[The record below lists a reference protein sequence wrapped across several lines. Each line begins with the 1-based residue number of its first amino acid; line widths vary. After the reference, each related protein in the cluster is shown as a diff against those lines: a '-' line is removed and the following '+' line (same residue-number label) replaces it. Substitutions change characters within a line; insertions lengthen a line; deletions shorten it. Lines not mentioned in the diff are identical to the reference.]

1 MKRYLQLQTLH
12 NIMDIDNKILKEQ
25 IKDIAQNDLKIL
37 STSSLKLY
45 ATDVQDTFVQ
55 YISSQI
61 KNTYNELVDSI
72 SEEKQIDFI
81 NLNTGYV
88 ASMKNWIKDN
98 PMVLPR
104 IDIEDNEP
112 EQQDGLSL
120 REIVKKKE
128 VQIVGV
134 GTAMSFILLVSGLK
148 VWALLAESLA
158 IAYGIYEHSNQQ
170 ERKRSINLQK
180 EKELQNKINSYIASV
195 EEVAL
200 KWVADAEIFSNS
212 LLAKYK

>member
-1 MKRYLQLQTLH
+1 M
-12 NIMDIDNKILKEQ
+12 
-25 IKDIAQNDLKIL
+25 
-37 STSSLKLY
+37 Y

-61 KNTYNELVDSI
+61 KKTYNELVNSI

-88 ASMKNWIKDN
+88 VSMKNWITNN
-98 PMVLPR
+98 PMVLPK

-112 EQQDGLSL
+112 EQQEGISL
-120 REIVKKKE
+120 REVVKKKE

-170 ERKRSINLQK
+170 ERKGSINLQK

>member
-1 MKRYLQLQTLH
+1 
-12 NIMDIDNKILKEQ
+12 MDIDNKILKEQ

-45 ATDVQDTFVQ
+45 ATDVQDTFVK

-61 KNTYNELVDSI
+61 KKTYNEHVDSI

-88 ASMKNWIKDN
+88 VSMKNWITNN
-98 PMVLPR
+98 PMVLPK

-112 EQQDGLSL
+112 EQQEGVSL
-120 REIVKKKE
+120 REVVKKKE

-148 VWALLAESLA
+148 VWSLLAESLA

-200 KWVADAEIFSNS
+200 KWVTDAEIFSNS

>member
-1 MKRYLQLQTLH
+1 
-12 NIMDIDNKILKEQ
+12 MDIDNKILKEQ
-25 IKDIAQNDLKIL
+25 IKEIAQNDLKIL
-37 STSSLKLY
+37 SASSLKLY
-45 ATDVQDTFVQ
+45 ATDVQDTFVK

-61 KNTYNELVDSI
+61 KKTYNDIVDSI

-88 ASMKNWIKDN
+88 VSMKNWITNN
-98 PMVLPR
+98 PMVLPK
-104 IDIEDNEP
+104 IDIDDNEP
-112 EQQDGLSL
+112 EQQEGVSL
-120 REIVKKKE
+120 REFVKKKE

-158 IAYGIYEHSNQQ
+158 IAYGIYEHNNQQ

-195 EEVAL
+195 EEIAL
-200 KWVADAEIFSNS
+200 KWAADAEIFSNS
-212 LLAKYK
+212 ILEKYK

>member
-1 MKRYLQLQTLH
+1 
-12 NIMDIDNKILKEQ
+12 MDIDNKILKEQ
-25 IKDIAQNDLKIL
+25 IKEIAQNDLKIL
-37 STSSLKLY
+37 SASSLKLY
-45 ATDVQDTFVQ
+45 ATDVQDTFVK

-61 KNTYNELVDSI
+61 KKTYNDIVDSI

-88 ASMKNWIKDN
+88 ASMKNWITNN
-98 PMVLPR
+98 PMVLPK
-104 IDIEDNEP
+104 IDIDDNEP
-112 EQQDGLSL
+112 EQQEGVSL

-158 IAYGIYEHSNQQ
+158 IAYGIYEHNNQQ

-195 EEVAL
+195 EEIAL
-200 KWVADAEIFSNS
+200 KWAADAEIFSNS
-212 LLAKYK
+212 ILEKYK

>member
-1 MKRYLQLQTLH
+1 ME
-12 NIMDIDNKILKEQ
+12 IDNKILKEQ

-45 ATDVQDTFVQ
+45 ATDVQDTFVK

-61 KNTYNELVDSI
+61 KKTYNELVDSI

-88 ASMKNWIKDN
+88 VSMKNWITNN
-98 PMVLPR
+98 PMVLPK

-112 EQQDGLSL
+112 EQQEGVSL
-120 REIVKKKE
+120 REVVKKKE

-200 KWVADAEIFSNS
+200 KWVTDAEIFSNS

>member
-1 MKRYLQLQTLH
+1 
-12 NIMDIDNKILKEQ
+12 MDIDNKILKEQ

-180 EKELQNKINSYIASV
+180 EKKLQNKINSYIASV

>member
-1 MKRYLQLQTLH
+1 
-12 NIMDIDNKILKEQ
+12 MDIDNKILKEQ

-120 REIVKKKE
+120 QKIVKKKE

>member
-1 MKRYLQLQTLH
+1 
-12 NIMDIDNKILKEQ
+12 MDIDNKILKEQ

-104 IDIEDNEP
+104 IDIQDNEP

>member
-1 MKRYLQLQTLH
+1 
-12 NIMDIDNKILKEQ
+12 MDIDNKILKEQ
-25 IKDIAQNDLKIL
+25 IKEIAQNDLKIL
-37 STSSLKLY
+37 SASSLKLY
-45 ATDVQDTFVQ
+45 ATDVQDTFVK

-61 KNTYNELVDSI
+61 KKTYNDIVDSI

-88 ASMKNWIKDN
+88 VSMKNWITNN
-98 PMVLPR
+98 PMVLPK
-104 IDIEDNEP
+104 IDIDDNEP
-112 EQQDGLSL
+112 EQQEGVSL

-158 IAYGIYEHSNQQ
+158 IAYGIYEHNNQQ

-195 EEVAL
+195 EEIAL
-200 KWVADAEIFSNS
+200 KEKNDEES
-212 LLAKYK
+212 

>member
-1 MKRYLQLQTLH
+1 
-12 NIMDIDNKILKEQ
+12 MDIDNKILKEQ
-25 IKDIAQNDLKIL
+25 IKEIAQNDLKIL
-37 STSSLKLY
+37 SASSLKLY
-45 ATDVQDTFVQ
+45 ATDVQDTFVK

-61 KNTYNELVDSI
+61 KKTYNDIVDSI

-88 ASMKNWIKDN
+88 VSMKNWITNN
-98 PMVLPR
+98 PMVLPK
-104 IDIEDNEP
+104 IDIDDNEP
-112 EQQDGLSL
+112 EQQEGLSL

>member
-1 MKRYLQLQTLH
+1 
-12 NIMDIDNKILKEQ
+12 MDIDNKILKEQ
-25 IKDIAQNDLKIL
+25 IKEIAQNDLKNL
-37 STSSLKLY
+37 SASSLKLY
-45 ATDVQDTFVQ
+45 ATDVQDTFVK

-61 KNTYNELVDSI
+61 KKTYNDIVDSI

-88 ASMKNWIKDN
+88 VSMKNWITNN
-98 PMVLPR
+98 PMVLPK
-104 IDIEDNEP
+104 IDIDDNEP
-112 EQQDGLSL
+112 EQQEGVSL

-158 IAYGIYEHSNQQ
+158 IAYGIYEHNNQQ

-195 EEVAL
+195 EEIAL
-200 KWVADAEIFSNS
+200 KWAADAEIFSNS
-212 LLAKYK
+212 ILEKYK

>member
-1 MKRYLQLQTLH
+1 M
-12 NIMDIDNKILKEQ
+12 NIDNNILKEK
-25 IKDIAQNDLKIL
+25 IKGIAQNDLKII
-37 STSSLKLY
+37 SASSLKLY

-158 IAYGIYEHSNQQ
+158 IAYGIYEHNNQQ
-170 ERKRSINLQK
+170 EKKRSINLQK

-195 EEVAL
+195 EENAL
-200 KWVADAEIFSNS
+200 KWAADAEIFSNS
-212 LLAKYK
+212 LLAKYN

>member
-1 MKRYLQLQTLH
+1 
-12 NIMDIDNKILKEQ
+12 MDIDNKILKEQ

-148 VWALLAESLA
+148 VWVLLAESLA

>member
-1 MKRYLQLQTLH
+1 
-12 NIMDIDNKILKEQ
+12 MDIDNKILKEQ

-104 IDIEDNEP
+104 IDIEDNDP
-112 EQQDGLSL
+112 EQQDGLPL

>member
-1 MKRYLQLQTLH
+1 
-12 NIMDIDNKILKEQ
+12 MDIDNKILKEQ

-61 KNTYNELVDSI
+61 KKTYNELVNSI

-88 ASMKNWIKDN
+88 VSMKNWITNN
-98 PMVLPR
+98 PMVLPK

-112 EQQDGLSL
+112 EQQEGISL
-120 REIVKKKE
+120 REVVKKKE

-158 IAYGIYEHSNQQ
+158 IAYGIYEHNNQQ

-195 EEVAL
+195 EEIAL
-200 KWVADAEIFSNS
+200 KWAADAEIFSNS

>member
-1 MKRYLQLQTLH
+1 
-12 NIMDIDNKILKEQ
+12 MDIDNKILKEQ
-25 IKDIAQNDLKIL
+25 IKDIAQSDLKIL

-61 KNTYNELVDSI
+61 KKTYNELVDSI

-148 VWALLAESLA
+148 VWALLAVSLA

>member
-1 MKRYLQLQTLH
+1 
-12 NIMDIDNKILKEQ
+12 MDIDNKILKEQ
-25 IKDIAQNDLKIL
+25 IKDIAQSDLKIL

-61 KNTYNELVDSI
+61 RKTYNELVDSI

>member
-1 MKRYLQLQTLH
+1 
-12 NIMDIDNKILKEQ
+12 MDIDNKILKEQ

-45 ATDVQDTFVQ
+45 ATDVQDTFVK

-61 KNTYNELVDSI
+61 KKTYNELVDSI
-72 SEEKQIDFI
+72 SKEKQIDFI

-88 ASMKNWIKDN
+88 VSMKNWITNN
-98 PMVLPR
+98 PMVLPK

-112 EQQDGLSL
+112 EQQEGVSL
-120 REIVKKKE
+120 REVVKKKE

-200 KWVADAEIFSNS
+200 KWVTDAEIFSNS

>member
-1 MKRYLQLQTLH
+1 
-12 NIMDIDNKILKEQ
+12 MDIDNKILKEQ

-158 IAYGIYEHSNQQ
+158 IDYGIYEHSNQQ

>member
-1 MKRYLQLQTLH
+1 M
-12 NIMDIDNKILKEQ
+12 NIDNNILKGK
-25 IKDIAQNDLKIL
+25 IKEIAQNDLKII
-37 STSSLKLY
+37 SASSLKLY
-45 ATDVQDTFVQ
+45 ATDVQDTFVK

-88 ASMKNWIKDN
+88 VSMKNWIKNN
-98 PMVLPR
+98 PMVLPKV
-104 IDIEDNEP
+104 DIEDNEP

-158 IAYGIYEHSNQQ
+158 IAYGIYEHNNQQ

-195 EEVAL
+195 EEIAL
-200 KWVADAEIFSNS
+200 KWAADAENFSNS
-212 LLAKYK
+212 MLEKYK

>member
-1 MKRYLQLQTLH
+1 
-12 NIMDIDNKILKEQ
+12 MDIDNKILKEQ
-25 IKDIAQNDLKIL
+25 IKDIAQSDLKIL

-61 KNTYNELVDSI
+61 KKTYNELVDSI

-128 VQIVGV
+128 GQIVGV

-200 KWVADAEIFSNS
+200 KWIADAEIFSNS

>member
-1 MKRYLQLQTLH
+1 M
-12 NIMDIDNKILKEQ
+12 NIDNNILKGK
-25 IKDIAQNDLKIL
+25 IKEIAQNDLKII
-37 STSSLKLY
+37 SASSLKLY

-170 ERKRSINLQK
+170 ERKRSINFQK

>member
-1 MKRYLQLQTLH
+1 M
-12 NIMDIDNKILKEQ
+12 NIDNNILKGK
-25 IKDIAQNDLKIL
+25 IKEIAQNDLKII
-37 STSSLKLY
+37 SASSLKLY
-45 ATDVQDTFVQ
+45 ATDVQDTFVK

-88 ASMKNWIKDN
+88 VSMKNWIKNN
-98 PMVLPR
+98 PMVLPK
-104 IDIEDNEP
+104 IDIEDNGP
-112 EQQDGLSL
+112 EQQEGLSL

-158 IAYGIYEHSNQQ
+158 IAYGIYEHNNQQ

-180 EKELQNKINSYIASV
+180 EKELQHKINTYIASV
-195 EEVAL
+195 EEIAL
-200 KWVADAEIFSNS
+200 KWAADAEIFSNS
-212 LLAKYK
+212 LLVKYK

>member
-1 MKRYLQLQTLH
+1 
-12 NIMDIDNKILKEQ
+12 MDIDNKILKEQ

-180 EKELQNKINSYIASV
+180 EKELQNKINTYIASV

>member
-1 MKRYLQLQTLH
+1 
-12 NIMDIDNKILKEQ
+12 MDIDNKILKEQ

>member
-1 MKRYLQLQTLH
+1 
-12 NIMDIDNKILKEQ
+12 MDIDNKILKEQ

-98 PMVLPR
+98 PMMLPR

>member
-1 MKRYLQLQTLH
+1 
-12 NIMDIDNKILKEQ
+12 MDIDNKILKEQ
-25 IKDIAQNDLKIL
+25 IKEIAQNDLKIL
-37 STSSLKLY
+37 SASSLKLY
-45 ATDVQDTFVQ
+45 ATDVQDTFVK

-61 KNTYNELVDSI
+61 KKTYNDIVDSI

-88 ASMKNWIKDN
+88 VSMKNWITNN
-98 PMVLPR
+98 PMVLPK
-104 IDIEDNEP
+104 IDIDDNEP
-112 EQQDGLSL
+112 EQQEGVSL

-158 IAYGIYEHSNQQ
+158 IAYGIYEHNNQQ
-170 ERKRSINLQK
+170 ERKRSINLKK

-195 EEVAL
+195 EEIAL
-200 KWVADAEIFSNS
+200 KWAADAEIFSNS
-212 LLAKYK
+212 ILEKYK

>member
-1 MKRYLQLQTLH
+1 
-12 NIMDIDNKILKEQ
+12 MDIDNKILKEQ
-25 IKDIAQNDLKIL
+25 IKEIAQNDLKIL
-37 STSSLKLY
+37 SASSLKLY
-45 ATDVQDTFVQ
+45 ATDVQDTFVK

-61 KNTYNELVDSI
+61 KKTYNDIVDSI

-88 ASMKNWIKDN
+88 VSMKNWITNN
-98 PMVLPR
+98 PMVLPK
-104 IDIEDNEP
+104 IDIDDNEP
-112 EQQDGLSL
+112 EQQEGVSL

-158 IAYGIYEHSNQQ
+158 IAYGIYEHNNQQ

-195 EEVAL
+195 EEIAL
-200 KWVADAEIFSNS
+200 KWAVDAEIFSNS
-212 LLAKYK
+212 ILEKYK

>member
-1 MKRYLQLQTLH
+1 M
-12 NIMDIDNKILKEQ
+12 NIDNNILKGK
-25 IKDIAQNDLKIL
+25 IKEIAQNDLKII
-37 STSSLKLY
+37 SASSLKLY
-45 ATDVQDTFVQ
+45 ATDVQDTFVK

-88 ASMKNWIKDN
+88 VSMKNWIKNN
-98 PMVLPR
+98 PMVLPK

-112 EQQDGLSL
+112 EQQEGLSL

-158 IAYGIYEHSNQQ
+158 IAYGIYEHNNQQ

-180 EKELQNKINSYIASV
+180 EKELQHKINTYIASV
-195 EEVAL
+195 EEIAL
-200 KWVADAEIFSNS
+200 KWAADAEIFSNS
-212 LLAKYK
+212 LLVKYK

>member
-1 MKRYLQLQTLH
+1 
-12 NIMDIDNKILKEQ
+12 MDIDNKILKEQ

-180 EKELQNKINSYIASV
+180 EKELQNKINSYIAYV

>member
-1 MKRYLQLQTLH
+1 
-12 NIMDIDNKILKEQ
+12 MDIDNKILKEQ
-25 IKDIAQNDLKIL
+25 IKEIAQNDLKIL
-37 STSSLKLY
+37 SASSLKLY
-45 ATDVQDTFVQ
+45 ATDVQDTFVK

-61 KNTYNELVDSI
+61 KKTYNDLVDSI

-88 ASMKNWIKDN
+88 VSMKNWITNN
-98 PMVLPR
+98 PMVLPK
-104 IDIEDNEP
+104 IDIDDNEP
-112 EQQDGLSL
+112 EQQEGLSL

-158 IAYGIYEHSNQQ
+158 IAYGIYEHNNQQ

-195 EEVAL
+195 EENAL
-200 KWVADAEIFSNS
+200 KWAADAEIFSNS

>member
-1 MKRYLQLQTLH
+1 
-12 NIMDIDNKILKEQ
+12 MDIDNKILKEQ

-45 ATDVQDTFVQ
+45 ATDVQDTFVK

-61 KNTYNELVDSI
+61 KKTYNELVDSI

-88 ASMKNWIKDN
+88 VSMKNWITNN
-98 PMVLPR
+98 PMVLPK

-112 EQQDGLSL
+112 EQQEGVSL
-120 REIVKKKE
+120 REVVKKKE

-170 ERKRSINLQK
+170 ERKRSINIQK

-200 KWVADAEIFSNS
+200 KWVTDAEIFSNS

>member
-1 MKRYLQLQTLH
+1 
-12 NIMDIDNKILKEQ
+12 MDIDNKILKEQ
-25 IKDIAQNDLKIL
+25 IKEIAQNDLKIL
-37 STSSLKLY
+37 SASSLKLY
-45 ATDVQDTFVQ
+45 ATDVQDTFVK

-61 KNTYNELVDSI
+61 KKTYNDIVDSI

-88 ASMKNWIKDN
+88 VSMKNWITNN
-98 PMVLPR
+98 PMVLPK
-104 IDIEDNEP
+104 IDIDDNEP
-112 EQQDGLSL
+112 EQQEGVSL

-128 VQIVGV
+128 VQLVGV

-158 IAYGIYEHSNQQ
+158 IAYGIYEHNNQQ

-195 EEVAL
+195 EEIAL
-200 KWVADAEIFSNS
+200 KWAADAEIFSNS
-212 LLAKYK
+212 ILEKYK

>member
-1 MKRYLQLQTLH
+1 
-12 NIMDIDNKILKEQ
+12 MDIDNKILKEQ
-25 IKDIAQNDLKIL
+25 IKEIAQNDLKIL
-37 STSSLKLY
+37 SASSLKLY
-45 ATDVQDTFVQ
+45 ATDVQDTFVKH
-55 YISSQI
+55 ISSQI
-61 KNTYNELVDSI
+61 KKTYNDLVDSI

-88 ASMKNWIKDN
+88 VSMKNWITNN
-98 PMVLPR
+98 PMVLPK
-104 IDIEDNEP
+104 IDIDDNEP
-112 EQQDGLSL
+112 EQQEGLSL

-158 IAYGIYEHSNQQ
+158 IAYGIYEHNNQQ

-195 EEVAL
+195 EENAL
-200 KWVADAEIFSNS
+200 KWAADAEIFSNS

>member
-1 MKRYLQLQTLH
+1 
-12 NIMDIDNKILKEQ
+12 MDIDNKILKEQ

-45 ATDVQDTFVQ
+45 ATDVQDTFVK

-61 KNTYNELVDSI
+61 KKTYNELVDSI

-88 ASMKNWIKDN
+88 VSMKNWITNN
-98 PMVLPR
+98 PMVLPK

-112 EQQDGLSL
+112 EQQEGVSL
-120 REIVKKKE
+120 REVVKKKE

-200 KWVADAEIFSNS
+200 KWVTDAEFFSNS

>member
-1 MKRYLQLQTLH
+1 
-12 NIMDIDNKILKEQ
+12 MDIDNKILKEQ
-25 IKDIAQNDLKIL
+25 IKEIAQNDLKIL
-37 STSSLKLY
+37 SASSLKLY
-45 ATDVQDTFVQ
+45 ATDVQDTFVK

-61 KNTYNELVDSI
+61 KKTYNDIVDSI

-88 ASMKNWIKDN
+88 VSMKNWITNN
-98 PMVLPR
+98 PMVLPK
-104 IDIEDNEP
+104 IDIDDNEP
-112 EQQDGLSL
+112 EQQEGVSL

-158 IAYGIYEHSNQQ
+158 IAYGIAYGIYEHNNQQ

-195 EEVAL
+195 EEIAL
-200 KWVADAEIFSNS
+200 KWAADAEIFSNS
-212 LLAKYK
+212 ILEKYK

>member
-1 MKRYLQLQTLH
+1 
-12 NIMDIDNKILKEQ
+12 MDIDNKILKEQ

-81 NLNTGYV
+81 NMNTGYV

>member
-1 MKRYLQLQTLH
+1 M
-12 NIMDIDNKILKEQ
+12 NIDNNILKGK
-25 IKDIAQNDLKIL
+25 IKEIAQNDLKII
-37 STSSLKLY
+37 SASSLKLY
-45 ATDVQDTFVQ
+45 ATDVQDTFVK

-88 ASMKNWIKDN
+88 VSMKNWIKNN
-98 PMVLPR
+98 PMVLPK
-104 IDIEDNEP
+104 IDIEDNEL
-112 EQQDGLSL
+112 EQQEGLSL

-158 IAYGIYEHSNQQ
+158 IAYGIYEHNNQQ

-180 EKELQNKINSYIASV
+180 EKELQHKINTYIASV
-195 EEVAL
+195 EEIAL
-200 KWVADAEIFSNS
+200 KWAADAEIFSNS
-212 LLAKYK
+212 LLVKYK

>member
-1 MKRYLQLQTLH
+1 
-12 NIMDIDNKILKEQ
+12 MDIDNKILKEQ

-45 ATDVQDTFVQ
+45 ATNVQDTFVQ

-61 KNTYNELVDSI
+61 KNTYNELVNSI